1 MTKPAGGSGAAHN
14 AMVSVQN
21 NTAPTTPEAIAAYQ
35 AGRAEGR
42 RMQAQ
47 MNVEAAR
54 AKVEK
59 AKEHLAGAATPE
71 KQERQRAH
79 LKGAEE
85 ALAQALAEQKG
96 LA

>member
-1 MTKPAGGSGAAHN
+1 MKSKAGGTGAAFN
-14 AMVSVQN
+14 PMVKVEN
-21 NTAPTTPEAIAAYQ
+21 NTAPTTPDAIAAYQ
-35 AGRAEGR
+35 ASRAAEAKA
-42 RMQAQ
+42 QAQ
-47 MNVEAAR
+47 RNVDGAR

-59 AKEHLAGAATPE
+59 AKAHLAGAETPE

-96 LA
+96 LE